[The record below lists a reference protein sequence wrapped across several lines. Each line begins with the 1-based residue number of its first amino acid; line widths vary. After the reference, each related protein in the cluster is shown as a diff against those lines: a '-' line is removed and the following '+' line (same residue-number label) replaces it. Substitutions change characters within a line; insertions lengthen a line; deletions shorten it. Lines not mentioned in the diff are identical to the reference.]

1 MRKTSATFY
10 CNELF
15 VWVWNVHFQNETNI
29 SWPYFWMIFFRVI
42 ITGIKVVT
50 KFPCPRTLRLDVT
63 WQEVLVW
70 RWGQRERVK
79 LLGPKRSA
87 RETDPLSRQVFEVR
101 WAVELDPNDVWR
113 QKFCFHDV
121 ERHVLCAKTYH
132 LKRWTNFPESSPKSE
147 ISKPTSGRIPTV
159 SGQLIKTM
167 FTKLY
172 YIITDNLKR
181 LGIIIN
187 KQQNEMDQ
195 THFKNK

>member
-1 MRKTSATFY
+1 M
-10 CNELF
+10 
-15 VWVWNVHFQNETNI
+15 HFQNETNI

-70 RWGQRERVK
+70 CWGQRERVK
-79 LLGPKRSA
+79 LLSSKRSA

-101 WAVELDPNDVWR
+101 WAVELDLNDVWR

-132 LKRWTNFPESSPKSE
+132 LKRWRKLFDGNWKLWRFHHDVLVLNHSP
-147 ISKPTSGRIPTV
+147 
-159 SGQLIKTM
+159 
-167 FTKLY
+167 
-172 YIITDNLKR
+172 NLKY
-181 LGIIIN
+181 L
-187 KQQNEMDQ
+187 
-195 THFKNK
+195 THFWSHPDCFRPAN